1 MLIKEITENLAVQ
14 PTPPERLAQ
23 RQQEWDEAEALL
35 KQIDRDDDGVSE
47 LTAKGIVDTVDKWMK
62 THPTIMTALKLL
74 PQTRLV
80 LTVVNAA
87 TSIARGDAKGALTA
101 VAGIAG
107 GGLAQNLSTLSKG
120 TDIAQTA
127 AQGNYVDAAK
137 TALDFV
143 PGSDRVATAI
153 DTGQKLA
160 QGDIRGAVRNTGNPF
175 VAQADDL
182 VNRAEKA
189 YTAGAGLVGDAD
201 KLKHAQTLA
210 QTTGLDKKI
219 KISEDIDRIR
229 VLSGLCD
236 QSP

>member
-23 RQQEWDEAEALL
+23 RQQEWDDAEAML
-35 KQIDRDDDGVSE
+35 KQIDSDGDGVSE

-143 PGSDRVATAI
+143 PGSDRVAQAI

-236 QSP
+236 QSS